1 MPTEGRET
9 GLLGGD
15 GVKRRQLL
23 AICGSLLAVLV
34 VVLATRHGVP
44 GVGAALGRLREGLAE
59 LPDAESL
66 ILMGMLLFCGA
77 GLCVFRA
84 ARDTRASVVQVRCGS
99 TEFSG
104 GLPV

>member
-1 MPTEGRET
+1 M
-9 GLLGGD
+9 
-15 GVKRRQLL
+15 KRRQLL
-23 AICGSLLAVLV
+23 AMCGGLLAVLV
-34 VVLATRHGVP
+34 VVLATRHGVA

-66 ILMGMLLFCGA
+66 MLMGMLLFCGA

-84 ARDTRASVVQVRCGS
+84 ARAKRASVAEVRCGS
-99 TEFSG
+99 TGFSG